1 MQQLGCSKGVSVQEI
16 MDRMPENSYLQQVQ
30 GNYDPIVDTP
40 VPFGVLSI
48 KKTTNYFVE
57 VQFTQMTYK
66 SKRPQL
72 YIGNVVENKIVGWE
86 RFVSEAE
93 LRAQIEKLQEQI
105 NLLIDNDNET
115 K

>member
-1 MQQLGCSKGVSVQEI
+1 
-16 MDRMPENSYLQQVQ
+16 
-30 GNYDPIVDTP
+30 
-40 VPFGVLSI
+40 
-48 KKTTNYFVE
+48 
-57 VQFTQMTYK
+57 MTYK